1 MNAGLAMLAIF
12 KNPKGALNLTFGW
25 AMFALVVMESGRLI
39 FLITPVGNTLLWMK
53 VSLAGMCLMPA
64 NFFLFSLIFGQ
75 DDPKDALKEGK
86 RYLIPIYL
94 ITLFFLAF
102 IPSDLFI
109 KQIVG
114 QYPKYQFIYGRVGY
128 VYLFFSLL
136 Y

>member
-12 KNPKGALNLTFGW
+12 KNPKGALNLT
-25 AMFALVVMESGRLI
+25 FALVVMESGRLI

-94 ITLFFLAF
+94 ITL
-102 IPSDLFI
+102 LFPQTYSSN
-109 KQIVG
+109 K
-114 QYPKYQFIYGRVGY
+114 
-128 VYLFFSLL
+128 
-136 Y
+136 